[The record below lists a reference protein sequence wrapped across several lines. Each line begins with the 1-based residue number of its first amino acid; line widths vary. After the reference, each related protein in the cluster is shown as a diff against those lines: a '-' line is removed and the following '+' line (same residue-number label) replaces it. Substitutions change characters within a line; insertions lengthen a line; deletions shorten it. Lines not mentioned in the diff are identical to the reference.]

1 MPITPEK
8 KLLNKIARVLSVKT
22 LDETSSKLRL
32 LLRTYH
38 DQTEAGFWPS
48 NDQYREAANGHARDG
63 ECEIDDDAIVSRS
76 DDNGAY
82 VQAWIWIPNDDIP
95 EPDHADEPML
105 EVRDLVED
113 HRFNRELK
121 KLTAAAASRANTV
134 QQYQLD
140 DLRDTVNNSVRSM
153 PRDVVLAYAKRWQ
166 LIDQEQFD
174 ALSNVG
180 GVAA

>member
-48 NDQYREAANGHARDG
+48 
-63 ECEIDDDAIVSRS
+63 DDDAIVSRS